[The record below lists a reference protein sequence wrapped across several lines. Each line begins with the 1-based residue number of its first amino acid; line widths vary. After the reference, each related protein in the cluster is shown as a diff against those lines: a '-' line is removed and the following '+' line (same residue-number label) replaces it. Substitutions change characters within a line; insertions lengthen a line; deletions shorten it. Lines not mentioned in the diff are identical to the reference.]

1 MANIAASETNKFV
14 GISALKVV
22 KGGFAANFTLAEGAT
37 LTEIPVAED
46 GGFTYTGG
54 EPSIEHYKIHGLT
67 ADWTSRTTPGETSV
81 NLFVPSITK
90 SLLQL
95 FRCIQPGL
103 SRSPAPAQPLFQILF
118 GIVHGHEHQIM
129 LQSSLRDQQLHVFF
143 IQGTEPLGKQGPV
156 TVCQP
161 FADQDFPGRPMV
173 LMVVLLQEI
182 SQHFPVR
189 LTDFLIQEKAVPAQD
204 LPAADEEHL
213 DADPAL
219 YPRRACGPES
229 ACLRPGYHL

>member
-1 MANIAASETNKFV
+1 MATIASTETNKFV

-22 KGGFAANFTLAEGAT
+22 KGGFGQGFTLAEGAA

-95 FRCIQPGL
+95 FGFTVADAASASGIGANASGFIFAETSLAVELGL
-103 SRSPAPAQPLFQILF
+103 VAFNDEGNKAFAIKAAKLSATIVFDEANSAKPI
-118 GIVHGHEHQIM
+118 GI
-129 LQSSLRDQQLHVFF
+129 SLTGSTSKGGDSDAMGIF
-143 IQGTEPLGKQGPV
+143 
-156 TVCQP
+156 
-161 FADQDFPGRPMV
+161 
-173 LMVVLLQEI
+173 EI
-182 SQHFPVR
+182 
-189 LTDFLIQEKAVPAQD
+189 
-204 LPAADEEHL
+204 
-213 DADPAL
+213 
-219 YPRRACGPES
+219 G
-229 ACLRPGYHL
+229 